1 MTTENNTDIYSKLKH
16 HIRSRLISGLLLL
29 LPLLITFLILRVLYL
44 FTVGMLVP
52 MLNELFGN
60 MPDFLIFLIS
70 IAVPLLIIYIIGLLA
85 NHFIGRKIV
94 SIGEKI
100 ITQVPLLRTLYSA
113 AKNVVDTFSVSTTG
127 TAAFKTVV
135 FIEFPRRGTISV
147 GFITGCTED
156 SAGRQYS
163 KVFVPTSPNPTS
175 GFFMIVPEE
184 EIIKTD
190 MSVEDGL
197 KMVVSGGIL
206 SPKTF
211 NRIL

>member
-1 MTTENNTDIYSKLKH
+1 MNSENNTSIYSKLKH
-16 HIRSRLISGLLLL
+16 HIRSRLISGMLLL

-52 MLNELFGN
+52 MLNDIFGN
-60 MPDFLIFLIS
+60 IPDFLIFLIS
-70 IAVPLLIIYIIGLLA
+70 IVVPLLIIYIIGLLA

-113 AKNVVDTFSVSTTG
+113 AKNVVDTFSISSTG
-127 TAAFKTVV
+127 ASAFKTVV
-135 FIEFPRRGTISV
+135 FIEFPRKGLISI
-147 GFITGCTED
+147 GFITGSVED
-156 SAGRQYS
+156 GAGRQYC

-175 GFFMIVPEE
+175 GFFMFVPEE
-184 EIIKTD
+184 EVTKTD
-190 MSVEDGL
+190 ISVEDGL

-211 NRIL
+211 KKIL

>member
-1 MTTENNTDIYSKLKH
+1 MTPETRTDIYSKLKY

-52 MLNELFGN
+52 MLNEIFGN

-85 NHFIGRKIV
+85 NHFISRKIV

-127 TAAFKTVV
+127 TSAFKTVV
-135 FIEFPRRGTISV
+135 FIEFPRKGTISI

-163 KVFVPTSPNPTS
+163 KVFVPTAPNPTS
-175 GFFMIVPEE
+175 GFFMIVPKE
-184 EIIKTD
+184 EIIKTE

-211 NRIL
+211 NKIL